1 MTLVTMSLIE
11 IKVCL
16 LLIQNSHLTNL
27 LGTFMVSPISLEE
40 FSSKVEGKILMFFL
54 VMRVTAT
61 KLYVGTKQS
70 SILNN
75 YLHGVVGY
83 NHKSLYALNVLDW
96 SITF

>member
-1 MTLVTMSLIE
+1 
-11 IKVCL
+11 
-16 LLIQNSHLTNL
+16 
-27 LGTFMVSPISLEE
+27 
-40 FSSKVEGKILMFFL
+40 
-54 VMRVTAT
+54 MRVTAT